1 MKTAPSPE
9 YFIDTL
15 LLQSL
20 TDHMSDVRDLS
31 ADLAEIQYNCQ
42 HRKTKVIGNPA
53 IGSCTVCLV
62 CGVMLN
68 G

>member
-1 MKTAPSPE
+1 MNKHPE
-9 YFIDTL
+9 QFIGMVQ
-15 LLQSL
+15 LQSL
-20 TDHMSDVRDLS
+20 TDHTGHVRDLS

-53 IGSCTVCLV
+53 IGSCTICLV
-62 CGVMLN
+62 CGLMLN